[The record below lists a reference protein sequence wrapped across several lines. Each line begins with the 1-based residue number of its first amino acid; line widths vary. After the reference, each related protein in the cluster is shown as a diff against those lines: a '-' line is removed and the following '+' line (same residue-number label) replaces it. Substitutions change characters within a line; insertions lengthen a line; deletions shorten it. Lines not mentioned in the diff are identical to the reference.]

1 MAAVTYADLDS
12 ALSVV
17 FENRLARIA
26 NRHALLVSLLTKEA
40 GTGQN
45 LSWDVETSAA
55 TAETYAEA
63 ASAMTAQSDLTV
75 PATLNWS
82 RYRSK
87 FGLTGTALAAAQAS
101 GNPSDLANAILAKAE
116 GNASKLL
123 AKVNLDLF
131 SGNGATNIIH
141 GLDTAIDATTAYAN
155 IDKGTYPEW
164 AGNVLA
170 NGAVARALTKDLMD
184 TMEADVFDA
193 SGVSPNCIVTTSAIA
208 RKYEALFDS
217 GSRFQGGVDLSML
230 AAMIGVEIPAIP
242 PVMVTSCI
250 GYYKRMPVFRDINAT
265 AGQMYFLNLEEVK
278 LRFLP
283 PPSTSTATQ
292 VTERNLRGNE
302 RDAASGLMARIESM
316 AKTSDV
322 DEWQIKLYPQLQV
335 RKPNTCGILDDLSE
349 T

>member
-17 FENRLARIA
+17 FENRLARVA
-26 NRHALLVSLLTKEA
+26 NRHALLASLLTKEA

-63 ASAMTAQSDLTV
+63 AAAGTAQSDLTV
-75 PATLNWS
+75 PATLNWA
-82 RYRSK
+82 RYRST

-123 AKVNLDLF
+123 AMINADLY
-131 SGNGATNIIH
+131 SGTGATNIIH
-141 GLDTAIDATTAYAN
+141 GLNTAIDATTAYAGL
-155 IDKGTYPEW
+155 DKGTYPEW
-164 AGNVLA
+164 AGTVLA
-170 NGAVARALTKDLMD
+170 NGAVARALTKDLID
-184 TMEADVFDA
+184 QMEADIFDA
-193 SGVSPNCIVTTSAIA
+193 SGVSPNCIVTTSAVA
-208 RKYEALFDS
+208 RKYEGLFDS

-230 AAMIGVEIPAIP
+230 AAMVGVEVPAIP
-242 PVMVTSCI
+242 PVMVTSCV
-250 GYYKRMPVFRDINAT
+250 GYYKRMPVFRDIHAT
-265 AGQMYFLNLEEVK
+265 AGKMYFLNLEELK

-283 PPSTSTATQ
+283 PPATSTAAQTA
-292 VTERNLRGNE
+292 ERALRGNE

-316 AKTSDV
+316 AKTTDI
-322 DEWQIKLYPQLQV
+322 DTWMIKLYPQLQV
-335 RKPNTCGILDDLSE
+335 RKPNSCGILADISE
-349 T
+349 S